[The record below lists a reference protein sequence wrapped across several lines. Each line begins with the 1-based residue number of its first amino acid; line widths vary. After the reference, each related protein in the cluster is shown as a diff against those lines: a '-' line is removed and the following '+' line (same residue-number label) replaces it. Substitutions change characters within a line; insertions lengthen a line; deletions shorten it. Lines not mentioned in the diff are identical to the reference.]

1 MSDRTASMLCYI
13 PIFGVIPAIV
23 FLATQRY
30 RSNARVRFD
39 AFQSLY
45 LFVAFL
51 VVSSVLP
58 PFFWLSFHLH
68 ATLLLLGPLKAV
80 VLVIWIYLLVKA
92 ANEEQVRLPIIG
104 DLAARSA
111 AEQL

>member
-1 MSDRTASMLCYI
+1 
-13 PIFGVIPAIV
+13 
-23 FLATQRY
+23 
-30 RSNARVRFD
+30 
-39 AFQSLY
+39 
-45 LFVAFL
+45 
-51 VVSSVLP
+51 
-58 PFFWLSFHLH
+58 LH